1 LLAFKSVPSWLAEF
15 TSARAA
21 SSVPDLGPDSFA
33 IAVPVSASTD
43 AIAATCINRF
53 GFIRSSFYA
62 IGTCTAKV
70 TSGPLCKSNVR
81 TPIVAM
87 PISL

>member
-1 LLAFKSVPSWLAEF
+1 VPSWLAEF

-21 SSVPDLGPDSFA
+21 SAVPDLGPDSFA
-33 IAVPVSASTD
+33 IAVPASASTD

-53 GFIRSSFYA
+53 GFIPSSFYA
-62 IGTCTAKV
+62 TVTCTARV
-70 TSGPLCKSNVR
+70 TSGSLCNSNVR
-81 TPIVAM
+81 TPVVAM